1 MSKLKNSKKRL
12 KKGNNSYIGSRIV
25 TKIAQQIDLV
35 ELNNLRFPGILIA
48 AVVFE
53 LYAKNCCLTPMVYF

>member
-1 MSKLKNSKKRL
+1 MSKLKNSKNRL

-35 ELNNLRFPGILIA
+35 ELNDLRFLGILIA
-48 AVVFE
+48 AFVFE
-53 LYAKNCCLTPMVYF
+53 LYAKNSCLTPMVYF